1 MLPEPWFTLKPVV
14 VVPVML
20 LPLAKVM
27 VALEFPMATAIPE
40 PAPLLLMVVVPKLR
54 EPPV

>member
-1 MLPEPWFTLKPVV
+1 MLPEPWFTLEPAA

-27 VALEFPMATAIPE
+27 VALELSMATAIPE
-40 PAPLLLMVVVPKLR
+40 PAPLLLIVVVPKLR